1 MGIGET
7 KEYHMLDSAIPTKT
21 AAGRLEIDERKLK
34 IGARQRM
41 VLISINGERTVE
53 SIRKQF
59 VAINEIDTLL
69 NELVTTGLIEFG
81 TESAQAIEAASAI
94 TAPPPS
100 LPVAAKPAVKVAAS
114 VAAPAAP
121 KPIINSPVSAD
132 RLAEAREYMSRILSA
147 KVGLRAFLLT
157 QKIDK
162 STSREALLEQLSEFR
177 RLLRKN
183 LDAGKVAEFSA
194 HAEEL
199 IG

>member
-1 MGIGET
+1 
-7 KEYHMLDSAIPTKT
+7 MLDSAIPTKT

-53 SIRKQF
+53 SIRRQF
-59 VAINEIDTLL
+59 IAINDIESLL
-69 NELVTTGLIEFG
+69 KELLTTGLIEFG
-81 TESAQAIEAASAI
+81 SETVQAFEAASAI
-94 TAPPPS
+94 TAPPPPI
-100 LPVAAKPAVKVAAS
+100 PVAAKPAVKV
-114 VAAPAAP
+114 VETPAAPAAP
-121 KPIINSPVSAD
+121 NPGVKAPGAAD
-132 RLAEAREYMSRILSA
+132 NLAEAREYMSRILSA

-162 STSREALLEQLSEFR
+162 ATSREALLEQMSEFR

>member
-1 MGIGET
+1 
-7 KEYHMLDSAIPTKT
+7 MLDSAIPTKT

-53 SIRKQF
+53 SIRRQF
-59 VAINEIDTLL
+59 IAINDIESLL
-69 NELVTTGLIEFG
+69 KELLTTGLIEFG
-81 TESAQAIEAASAI
+81 SETVQAFEAASAI
-94 TAPPPS
+94 TAPPPPI
-100 LPVAAKPAVKVAAS
+100 PVAAKPAVKV
-114 VAAPAAP
+114 VETPAAPAAP
-121 KPIINSPVSAD
+121 NPGVAD
-132 RLAEAREYMSRILSA
+132 NLAEAREYMSRILSA

-162 STSREALLEQLSEFR
+162 ATSREALLEQMSEFR

>member
-1 MGIGET
+1 
-7 KEYHMLDSAIPTKT
+7 MLESAIPNKT

-53 SIRKQF
+53 SLRRQF
-59 VAINEIDTLL
+59 IAINDIDSLL
-69 NELVTTGLIEFG
+69 DELKTSGLIDFG
-81 TESAQAIEAASAI
+81 LESADAFAAAGAI

-100 LPVAAKPAVKVAAS
+100 LPVASKRVANAS
-114 VAAPAAP
+114 ESADARPAAKVLAQP
-121 KPIINSPVSAD
+121 SASAEN
-132 RLAEAREYMSRILSA
+132 LAQARDYMSRILSA
-147 KVGLRAFLLT
+147 KVGLRSFLFS
-157 QKIDK
+157 QKIEK
-162 STSREALLEQLSEFR
+162 SASREALIELLPEFR

>member
-1 MGIGET
+1 
-7 KEYHMLDSAIPTKT
+7 MLDSAIPNKT
-21 AAGRLEIDERKLK
+21 AAGRIEIDERKLK

-53 SIRKQF
+53 SIRRQF
-59 VAINEIDTLL
+59 IAINDIDSLL
-69 NELVTTGLIEFG
+69 KELLTTGLIEFG
-81 TESAQAIEAASAI
+81 SESVQAFEAAAAI
-94 TAPPPS
+94 TAPPPPI
-100 LPVAAKPAVKVAAS
+100 PVAAKPAAKELSKTVEA
-114 VAAPAAP
+114 AAP
-121 KPIINSPVSAD
+121 KPPAKAPVGAD
-132 RLAEAREYMSRILSA
+132 SLAEAREYMSRTLSA

-162 STSREALLEQLSEFR
+162 ATSREALLEQMSEFR

>member
-1 MGIGET
+1 
-7 KEYHMLDSAIPTKT
+7 MLDSAIPNKT
-21 AAGRLEIDERKLK
+21 AAGRIEIDERKLK

-53 SIRKQF
+53 SIRRQF
-59 VAINEIDTLL
+59 IAINDIDSLL
-69 NELVTTGLIEFG
+69 KELLTTGLIEFG
-81 TESAQAIEAASAI
+81 SESIQAFEAASAI
-94 TAPPPS
+94 TGPPPPI
-100 LPVAAKPAVKVAAS
+100 PVAAKPAVKEAINTTESAAKH
-114 VAAPAAP
+114 AAKAP
-121 KPIINSPVSAD
+121 VEAGN
-132 RLAEAREYMSRILSA
+132 LAEAREYMSRTLSA

-162 STSREALLEQLSEFR
+162 ATSREALLEQMSEFR

>member
-1 MGIGET
+1 
-7 KEYHMLDSAIPTKT
+7 MLDSAIPTKT

-53 SIRKQF
+53 SIRRQF
-59 VAINEIDTLL
+59 IAINDIESLL
-69 NELVTTGLIEFG
+69 KELMTTGLIEFG
-81 TESAQAIEAASAI
+81 SESVQAFEAASAI
-94 TAPPPS
+94 TAPPPP
-100 LPVAAKPAVKVAAS
+100 LPVAAKPAEKMVVNAT
-114 VAAPAAP
+114 APVAP
-121 KPIINSPVSAD
+121 KPIAAKPAAKAPIVAD
-132 RLAEAREYMSRILSA
+132 SLAEAREYMSRILSA

-162 STSREALLEQLSEFR
+162 STTREALLEQMSEFR

>member
-1 MGIGET
+1 
-7 KEYHMLDSAIPTKT
+7 MLDSAIPTKT

-53 SIRKQF
+53 SIRRQF
-59 VAINEIDTLL
+59 VAINDIDSLL
-69 NELVTTGLIEFG
+69 NELITTGLIEFG

-100 LPVAAKPAVKVAAS
+100 MPVAAKPAVRVAEN
-114 VAAPAAP
+114 PATPNAP
-121 KPIINSPVSAD
+121 KPAVRTTTSPD
-132 RLAEAREYMSRILSA
+132 RLAEAREYMSRTLSA

-162 STSREALLEQLSEFR
+162 STTREALLEQLSEFR

>member
-1 MGIGET
+1 
-7 KEYHMLDSAIPTKT
+7 MLDSAIPTKT
-21 AAGRLEIDERKLK
+21 ASGRLEIDERKLK

-41 VLISINGERTVE
+41 VLISINGERTIQ

-59 VAINEIDTLL
+59 VAINDIDSLL
-69 NELVTTGLIEFG
+69 NELLTTGLIEFA
-81 TESAQAIEAASAI
+81 TETAHAIEDAASI
-94 TAPPPS
+94 VAPPPS
-100 LPVAAKPAVKVAAS
+100 MPVAAKPAAKPVDT

-121 KPIINSPVSAD
+121 KPIAKATASTNGV
-132 RLAEAREYMSRILSA
+132 AEAREYMSRILSA

-162 STSREALLEQLSEFR
+162 CTSREALLEQLSEFR

>member
-1 MGIGET
+1 
-7 KEYHMLDSAIPTKT
+7 MLDSAIPNKT
-21 AAGRLEIDERKLK
+21 AAGRIEIDERKLK

-53 SIRKQF
+53 SIRRQF
-59 VAINEIDTLL
+59 IAINDIDSLL
-69 NELVTTGLIEFG
+69 KELLTTGLIEFG
-81 TESAQAIEAASAI
+81 SESIQAFEAASAI
-94 TAPPPS
+94 TGPPPPI
-100 LPVAAKPAVKVAAS
+100 PVAAKPAVKEAINTTES
-114 VAAPAAP
+114 AAP
-121 KPIINSPVSAD
+121 KHAAKAPVEAGN
-132 RLAEAREYMSRILSA
+132 LAEAREYMSRTLSA

-162 STSREALLEQLSEFR
+162 ATSREALLEQMSEFR